1 MDCKRRFYVLYGFG
15 VANVPA
21 TRRGRLETLAIA
33 AVLFSSPYP
42 LLALGSD
49 HPPPAAVHSARRALG
64 PVSERANLAATRL
77 PDRTPSPA

>member
-1 MDCKRRFYVLYGFG
+1 MDCKRRFYVLRGFG
-15 VANVPA
+15 VANVS
-21 TRRGRLETLAIA
+21 RRSRSRRSSSRRRI
-33 AVLFSSPYP
+33 LFSSPYP